1 MTLTDLIKLLIEKGF
16 KVNDCFSSYGI
27 ELTNDE
33 VNIEIDETY
42 ITIKSED
49 KTNENLVKY
58 EFDYLNEETL
68 DLLINLF

>member
-16 KVNDCFSSYGI
+16 KVNDFSSYGI

-49 KTNENLVKY
+49 KSNENLVKY
-58 EFDYLNEETL
+58 EFDYLTDETL